1 MGGDDLASDDE
12 YLADSGL
19 AYASSSDGEDDGAQA
34 TTEPAP
40 NAKRKGTTTTST
52 GDDDPPGS
60 ELPPSK
66 KNRKRN
72 AAPPTSSQD
81 ILLLAGRGI
90 AMDGPDAQATFLG
103 ALYSHSIRL
112 SGGGAGGASAATASA
127 SGGSGGDGPG
137 EEAGDGGRRKSSDD
151 DDDDDDDDD
160 APSSSFSFLPHLHVA
175 SPDGGGGATGDA
187 KARRQCRH
195 SDLGAFLKSGGLL
208 PSNKR
213 LKNWKH
219 PRSPMVLVVT
229 LSARRSVELMRQLS
243 SLKLPV
249 AKLFAKHMSV
259 EDQVG
264 LLRGYG
270 GGKSTSSSSSS
281 GRVGGGGV
289 GGEKRGGGG
298 GKYYSLAVGTPGR
311 LLKLLR
317 HSGRD
322 DDEGGGGGAD
332 AAGMG
337 ALRLNHTEVVII
349 DCHEDSKG
357 WNVCTLNDTSK
368 ELMEFVKQGVIPQL
382 DKRKGKIKLAMF

>member
-34 TTEPAP
+34 TTKPAL

-60 ELPPSK
+60 ELPPPK

-72 AAPPTSSQD
+72 AAAPTSSQD

-103 ALYSHSIRL
+103 TLYSHSMKL
-112 SGGGAGGASAATASA
+112 SGGVGAAATPS
-127 SGGSGGDGPG
+127 SGGSGENGLE

-151 DDDDDDDDD
+151 DDDDDD
-160 APSSSFSFLPHLHVA
+160 ASSSSFSFLPHLHVA
-175 SPDGGGGATGDA
+175 SPDGGTTGDA
-187 KARRQCRH
+187 KARQQYRH

-219 PRSPMVLVVT
+219 PHSPMVLVVT
-229 LSARRSVELMRQLS
+229 LSARRSVELMKQLS

-259 EDQVG
+259 EDQVA
-264 LLRGYG
+264 LLRGF
-270 GGKSTSSSSSS
+270 GGKSSSSSS
-281 GRVGGGGV
+281 YSGKVGGGGV
-289 GGEKRGGGG
+289 GGKKRGGGG

-317 HSGRD
+317 HNGRD
-322 DDEGGGGGAD
+322 DDGGGGGAD
-332 AAGMG
+332 AVGMG

-368 ELMEFVKQGVIPQL
+368 ELMEFVREGLIPQL
-382 DKRKGKIKLAMF
+382 DKRRGKIKLAMF